1 MLKNSTRDSFF
12 LAAGLRTSAHDS
24 ILLSAPLKKPIFS
37 IILNLFMTLEDKFTP
52 RNMSIIYM
60 TLSCITFTILGI
72 LAKLCLDIP
81 PYQLTYHRSVVEL
94 FLSFITLIQLK
105 GSLYTKDAATNQLLL
120 IRGAIG
126 GLGLTMYFHAL
137 RYLPISICTV
147 LFMLTPLWIGIVTCV
162 KDRQFDGWNFLFMM
176 ISFFGMI
183 FIIKPGFFV
192 KDNSM
197 NLENMGKSENSVNN
211 ENSVNI
217 KNGSDDDEFHYY
229 LGAFLAIATSMLSG
243 MVYFAIKNLKGKV
256 QIATIVLYLNFFNAA
271 FSGFG
276 QVLEGAK
283 TLTWDN
289 YFMLLMI
296 GLSGWASQMLRSR
309 ALILEKVFFMSVLM
323 YSQIAL
329 AYLADA
335 FILGIHND
343 FYSNIGCLLIGLSM
357 IGLIFMEQRG
367 K

>member
-1 MLKNSTRDSFF
+1 MRKTSTRDSF
-12 LAAGLRTSAHDS
+12 
-24 ILLSAPLKKPIFS
+24 LLTAPLKKPIFS
-37 IILNLFMTLEDKFTP
+37 MVLNLFLTMEDKFTP

-72 LAKLCLDIP
+72 LAKLCQDIP
-81 PYQLTYHRSVVEL
+81 SYQLTYHRSVVEL
-94 FLSFITLIQLK
+94 FLSFLTLIQFK

-126 GLGLTMYFHAL
+126 GLALTMYFHAL
-137 RYLPISICTV
+137 HYLPISICTV

-162 KDRQFDGWNFLFMM
+162 KDRQFDSWNFFFMM
-176 ISFFGMI
+176 ISFCGMI
-183 FIIKPGFFV
+183 LIIKPGFFL
-192 KDNSM
+192 KENYM
-197 NLENMGKSENSVNN
+197 NLENKENNENNIVNN
-211 ENSVNI
+211 ENGVNK
-217 KNGSDDDEFHYY
+217 KNEADDDEFHYY
-229 LGAFLAIATSMLSG
+229 LGAFMAIATSMLSG

-256 QIATIVLYLNFFNAA
+256 QIASIVLYLNFFNAV

-276 QVLEGAK
+276 QVFEGAK
-283 TLTWDN
+283 TLTWNN

-296 GLSGWASQMLRSR
+296 GLSGWTSQMLRSR

-323 YSQIAL
+323 YSQIAF

-335 FILGIHND
+335 FILGIYND
-343 FYSNIGCLLIGLSM
+343 LFSNFGCFLIGLSM